1 MDGTMNDARLG
12 SATRRAAILAS
23 VWTLPVIIG
32 TAGHYFGLMADGG
45 NMPASHVIGNNFAM
59 WYVWIPASLAIL
71 WAYRRLPFS
80 RRGWPIA
87 LAAHVGI
94 LSAVVIGQA
103 WLTLVVGHVT
113 GHVNPHVGFVMRIM
127 ATLMDLPAFD
137 VLIYGWVLAVAVGL
151 DYARRY
157 RDRDLRASQ
166 LATQLERARLEALQ
180 MQLQPHFLFNALNSI
195 AMLVRR
201 ERKQE
206 ALDVVI
212 GFGELLRYVLDEAGT
227 IDQPLAAELQFVR
240 RYLEI
245 EKVRHQERLRVIMSV
260 GQEAERALIPN
271 LLLQPLVE
279 NALKHG
285 ISCLPK
291 GGEVRIRAER
301 RGAMLR
307 IEIENDGPA
316 LPEGFSLDST
326 DGVGLRN
333 LRDRFAAL
341 VGDAGTFNLQTAS
354 GGNGVIATI
363 ELPFREHGRVM
374 LERTG

>member
-1 MDGTMNDARLG
+1 MTDARLG
-12 SATRRAAILAS
+12 LAIRRAAIVTL
-23 VWTLPVIIG
+23 VWTVPVIIG
-32 TAGHYFGLMADGG
+32 TAGHYFGIMADGG
-45 NMPASHVIGNNFAM
+45 SMPASHVVGNNFAL

-87 LAAHVGI
+87 VAAHLGI
-94 LSAVVIGQA
+94 FVAVFLGQA
-103 WLTLVVGHVT
+103 WLTLVIGHAT
-113 GHVNPHVGFVMRIM
+113 GHVQPNMRFVDRMM
-127 ATLMDLPAFD
+127 PLLMDLPAFD
-137 VLIYGWVLAVAVGL
+137 TLIYGGVIAVAVGL

-157 RDRDLRASQ
+157 RDRDLRASN
-166 LATQLERARLEALQ
+166 LETQLERARLEALQ

-245 EKVRHQERLRVIMSV
+245 EKVRHQERLRVTVSV
-260 GQEAERALIPN
+260 GSEAERALVPN

-285 ISCLPK
+285 ISRLPK
-291 GGEVRIRAER
+291 GGEVRITAER
-301 RGAMLR
+301 RGTMLH
-307 IEIENDGPA
+307 IEIENDGPP
-316 LPEGFSLDST
+316 LPEGFSVDAT

-333 LRDRFAAL
+333 LRDRLAAL
-341 VGDAGTFNLQTAS
+341 VGETGAFHLDTAP
-354 GGNGVIATI
+354 GGNGVVAVI
-363 ELPFREHGRVM
+363 EMPFRERDRVT
-374 LERTG
+374 LERTA